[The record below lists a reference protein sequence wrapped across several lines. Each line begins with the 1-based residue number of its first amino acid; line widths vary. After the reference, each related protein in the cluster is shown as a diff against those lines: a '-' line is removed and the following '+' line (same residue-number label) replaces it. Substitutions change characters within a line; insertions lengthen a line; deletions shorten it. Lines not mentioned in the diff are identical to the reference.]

1 MSKLG
6 AVIIAN
12 NTVNFNYVKLA
23 ESCAVRVRTHLN
35 IPVALI
41 SDTTVI
47 SDQFDIVLRSADIVD
62 SNNRALKT
70 EKYEWRNLTRT
81 QVYNLTPWDRTL
93 LIDADFFINS
103 DALKNHLLAD
113 VDFAIARECYDPAT
127 GYSYVKK
134 LGKTQIDQLWATVM
148 IFNKS
153 ITAENIFNLADY
165 VFQNYNYY
173 HKLYSF
179 NDMPL
184 RNDYAFTIACHLLGG
199 YGNKLFDIVDYQL
212 VNCDFS
218 AKIEEINHSD
228 VLISYKK
235 QIQNQIRTYV
245 QRVKSDIHLM
255 DKISLFEKL

>member
-6 AVIIAN
+6 AVIVAN
-12 NTVNFNYVKLA
+12 NTENFNYVKLA
-23 ESCAVRVRTHLN
+23 EHCAARIRAHLN

-41 SDTTVI
+41 SDSAVV
-47 SDQFDIVLRSADIVD
+47 SDQFDAILRSVAPVR
-62 SNNRALKT
+62 SNNRALKA

-103 DALKNHLLAD
+103 DALKNHLLTD
-113 VDFAIARECYDPAT
+113 IDFAIARECYDPAT

-134 LGKTQIDQLWATVM
+134 LGKSQIDQLWATVM

-153 ITAENIFNLADY
+153 TTAEHIFNLADY
-165 VFQNYNYY
+165 VLKNYDYY
-173 HKLYSF
+173 HKLYNF
-179 NDMPL
+179 NDVPL

-199 YGNKLFDIVDYQL
+199 YGNKLFDIANYKL

-218 AKIEEINHSD
+218 AKIEEINYSD

-235 QIQNQIRTYV
+235 QIQNQIRIYV
-245 QRVKSDIHLM
+245 QRIKSDIHLM